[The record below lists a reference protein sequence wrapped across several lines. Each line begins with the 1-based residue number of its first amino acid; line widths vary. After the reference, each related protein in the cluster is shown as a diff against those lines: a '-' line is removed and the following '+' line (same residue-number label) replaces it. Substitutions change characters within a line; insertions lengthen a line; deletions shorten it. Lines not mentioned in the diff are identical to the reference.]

1 MPFILVMSIQK
12 KSKVKDYLVWTDY
25 KVQLLLETTRD
36 FKSKKVYEEVEWESV
51 KDKNAQILSIFVTNC
66 PKKAAGRVFSTVLN
80 FLLKIW
86 LLSKSIWFET
96 NIEMLQTWGKQV
108 VLVKL
113 LLLFTIFATK
123 Y

>member
-1 MPFILVMSIQK
+1 MPFILVISIQK

-36 FKSKKVYEEVEWESV
+36 FKSKKIYEEVEWESV

>member
-1 MPFILVMSIQK
+1 MPFILVISIQK

-25 KVQLLLETTRD
+25 KVLLLLETTRD

>member
-1 MPFILVMSIQK
+1 MPFILVISIQK

-25 KVQLLLETTRD
+25 KVLLLLETTRD

-96 NIEMLQTWGKQV
+96 NIEMLQTLGKQV

>member
-1 MPFILVMSIQK
+1 MPFVLVISIQK

-36 FKSKKVYEEVEWESV
+36 FKSKKVYEEVQWESV

>member
-1 MPFILVMSIQK
+1 MPFILVISIQK
-12 KSKVKDYLVWTDY
+12 KSKVEDYLVWTDY

-66 PKKAAGRVFSTVLN
+66 PKKVAGRVFSTVLN

-86 LLSKSIWFET
+86 LLSKSIWLET

>member
-1 MPFILVMSIQK
+1 MPFILVISIQK

-36 FKSKKVYEEVEWESV
+36 FKFKKVYEEVEWESV

-96 NIEMLQTWGKQV
+96 NIEMLQTLGKQV

>member
-1 MPFILVMSIQK
+1 MPFILVISIQK

-36 FKSKKVYEEVEWESV
+36 FKSKKVYEKVEWESV
-51 KDKNAQILSIFVTNC
+51 KDKNAKILSIFVTNC

>member
-1 MPFILVMSIQK
+1 MPFILVISIQK

-86 LLSKSIWFET
+86 LLSK
-96 NIEMLQTWGKQV
+96 
-108 VLVKL
+108 
-113 LLLFTIFATK
+113 
-123 Y
+123 

>member
-1 MPFILVMSIQK
+1 MPFILVILIQK

>member
-1 MPFILVMSIQK
+1 MPFILVISIQK

-36 FKSKKVYEEVEWESV
+36 FKSKKVYEEVQWESV

>member
-1 MPFILVMSIQK
+1 MPFILVISIQK

-36 FKSKKVYEEVEWESV
+36 FKFKKVYEEVEWESV

>member
-1 MPFILVMSIQK
+1 MPFILVISIQK

-113 LLLFTIFATK
+113 LLLFTIFPTK

>member
-1 MPFILVMSIQK
+1 MPFILVISIQK

>member
-1 MPFILVMSIQK
+1 MPFILVISIQK

-66 PKKAAGRVFSTVLN
+66 PKKAAGRVFSMVLN